1 MKRRLLIILFLIL
14 IWGLH
19 ASWAQQGK
27 SVIPYRIVGG
37 KMIIEMF
44 VNGKLQNFIFDT
56 GGQTSLSPDL
66 CQELGL

>member
-44 VNGKLQNFIFDT
+44 VNGKLQNFILTREDK
-56 GGQTSLSPDL
+56 LL
-66 CQELGL
+66 CLLIYAKS